1 MAITPYRRAYI
12 SPWNELR
19 RLQSEFG
26 DIFGDALGEEGQA
39 WTPAVEVR
47 ESSDAIEVTA
57 ELAGVKASDV
67 HVDYEDGVLTLR
79 GEKTYERRDEDERRH
94 VHERR
99 YGSFTRAFTLPR
111 EVEVDDISASFD
123 DGVLTVRV
131 PKAER
136 AKGRRIEIAAGA
148 DGGGGEEVDVR

>member
-1 MAITPYRRAYI
+1 MAIAPYRRAYL

-26 DIFGDALGEEGQA
+26 DIFGEGLGDEGQA

-47 ESSDAIEVTA
+47 ESADAIEVTA
-57 ELAGVKASDV
+57 ELAGVKPSDV
-67 HVDYEDGVLTLR
+67 HVDYEDGVLTVR
-79 GEKTYERRDEDERRH
+79 GEKSYERSSEDERRH

-99 YGSFTRAFTLPR
+99 YGSFARAFTLPR
-111 EVEVDDISASFD
+111 EVEVDEISANFQ
-123 DGVLTVRV
+123 DGVLTVRI

-136 AKGRRIEIAAGA
+136 AKGRKIEISAGA
-148 DGGGGEEVDVR
+148 NGGEEVDVR